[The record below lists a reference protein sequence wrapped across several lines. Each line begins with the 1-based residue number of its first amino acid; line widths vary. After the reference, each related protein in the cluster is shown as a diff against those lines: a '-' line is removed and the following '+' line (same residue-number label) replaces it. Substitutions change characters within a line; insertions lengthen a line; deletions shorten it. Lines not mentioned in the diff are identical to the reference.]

1 MWKLTTLHKPVAEL
15 KSGDVQYRNK
25 WVDAVVL
32 FWKRRLISDGITA
45 LTLYRYLLGVG
56 KNRLLQ
62 QRRTN
67 LAESLK
73 VVQGRFDFHWWVVCV
88 CVCVCD
94 LLLTINCVHKYK
106 SVLYHKWHFQRQIL
120 ARSWIVGYS
129 LFKVIGNGT
138 IRYIAYEFLFVCNS
152 GLDKYLHQILWE
164 MHHGHAEMNAWPKV
178 ELEVNLRDVIKWT
191 SEA

>member
-1 MWKLTTLHKPVAEL
+1 MSWRCCFVLKASIDLWRNHCTNTVPLFTGRRQEPSASTTK
-15 KSGDVQYRNK
+15 NK
-25 WVDAVVL
+25 FSW
-32 FWKRRLISDGITA
+32 IT
-45 LTLYRYLLGVG
+45 
-56 KNRLLQ
+56 
-62 QRRTN
+62 
-67 LAESLK
+67 
-73 VVQGRFDFHWWVVCV
+73 QGRSRSFWFPLMSSVCV